1 VGASPESVLRDNRA
15 QAARLA
21 ETSGKQ
27 RTLRML
33 TRAQRDLERRLREAT
48 GLDGPGGESFTA
60 TQLRVTLAQVRDTL
74 RSLKGD
80 LKAAV
85 EAQADEAAEQQTAS
99 TVRYLNVAERAYRG
113 VNQRL
118 PIREAALLDSVS
130 AGTEASVLRR
140 LSGDPENPASRGILD
155 RYGESVIGKFEE
167 ALQLRFVARQP
178 WAEVR
183 DALVGESPFLQ
194 GAPASWAE
202 RIVRTETMN
211 ANNRAGWEAMR
222 GANAELGD
230 MVKIL
235 MATFDDRTGA
245 DSIAVHGQ
253 IRHMEEA
260 FESWFGLYQHPPNRP
275 NDREIVVPQRLSWP
289 LPPTLAQRPDAEV
302 LSRWVVEG
310 RKGSPPARPLMS
322 TLGSDEVFGSAPPQR

>member
-1 VGASPESVLRDNRA
+1 MPQPSAESILRDNRA

-21 ETSGKQ
+21 ETSGKR

-33 TRAQRDLERRLREAT
+33 TRAQRDLERRLHEAG
-48 GLDGPGGESFTA
+48 GLSGPGPDSFTA
-60 TQLRVTLAQVRDTL
+60 TQLRVTLAQVRDVL
-74 RSLKGD
+74 RSLRGE
-80 LKAAV
+80 LQAAV
-85 EAQADEAAEQQTAS
+85 VDQADEAADAQVTS
-99 TVRYLNVAERAYRG
+99 TVRYLNAAERQYRG

-118 PIREAALLDSVS
+118 PIREAALLDSAT
-130 AGTEASVLRR
+130 AGTESSVLRR
-140 LSGDPENPASRGILD
+140 LAGDPANPASKGILD

-167 ALQLRFVARQP
+167 QLQLRFVARQP

-183 DALVGESPFLQ
+183 DALVSESLFLQ
-194 GAPASWAE
+194 GAPAHWAE

-211 ANNRAGWEAMR
+211 ANNRAAWETMR
-222 GANAELGD
+222 GANADLGD

-235 MATFDDRTGA
+235 MATFDNRTGA

-260 FESWFGLYQHPPNRP
+260 FASWFGLYQHPPNRP

-289 LPPTLAQRPDAEV
+289 LPGTLLQRSDAEV
-302 LSRWVVEG
+302 SARWALEG
-310 RKGSPPARPLMS
+310 RKGAPPARPLMS
-322 TLGSDEVFGSAPPQR
+322 TLSSTEVFGSSPPR